1 MKKKSI
7 KSHLILS
14 LILLAGTFT
23 IGLHEAPAQDDVVV
37 IANNSKG
44 SLNASQIKR
53 IFNGDVTNW
62 PDGGAVKVLL
72 NSNPGITEQ
81 FCSKYLNTTPSKL
94 DSSWVKKSIR
104 DGTPTPRKVASNVI
118 VTMVSNSPKFIGF
131 VKRSEAG
138 SSVKII
144 D

>member
-1 MKKKSI
+1 MKNTNRI
-7 KSHLILS
+7 TRLLLILVMM
-14 LILLAGTFT
+14 AGTF
-23 IGLHEAPAQDDVVV
+23 ILGLHEVPAQDDVVV

-44 SLNASQIKR
+44 SLSASQIKR

-72 NSNPGITEQ
+72 NNNSGITEQ